1 MGRLLNESF
10 IRQRSEELRL
20 PFENLLSAQICE
32 SYAAADDRIRI
43 CRLFLDEK

>member
-20 PFENLLSAQICE
+20 PFENLLAASILEEIVQRMIE
-32 SYAAADDRIRI
+32 SEYAD
-43 CRLFLDEK
+43 C